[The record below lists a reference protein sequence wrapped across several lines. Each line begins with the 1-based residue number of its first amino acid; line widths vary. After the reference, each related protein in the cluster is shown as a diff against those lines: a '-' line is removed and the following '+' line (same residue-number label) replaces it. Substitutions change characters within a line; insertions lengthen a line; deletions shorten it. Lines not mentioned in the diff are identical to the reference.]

1 MIWVMLGY
9 YYNINGGDGVS
20 NQADIIKKG
29 STNVGLV
36 NVVSNLTLE
45 LKILGL
51 SFGSEKNPLLWNPYH
66 LQGPQLGRVE
76 LGQISRIPSNKAQIP
91 MVLSRPKKIIM
102 KG

>member
-1 MIWVMLGY
+1 MLGY

-51 SFGSEKNPLLWNPYH
+51 SFGSEKNPLL
-66 LQGPQLGRVE
+66 
-76 LGQISRIPSNKAQIP
+76 
-91 MVLSRPKKIIM
+91 
-102 KG
+102 